1 MEINSQD
8 INTPSDIE
16 LWLYTIL
23 LDEKQKELVIRIHN
37 ILMKEGYEYNLRTY
51 LWTLNHEMNEWREDM
66 SRKFCERYEI
76 NFEELID
83 LIDEA
88 LKIKSPS
95 KEFGW
100 NIGSTV
106 ADILKHKEKKRL
118 INIWLSEKSIDI
130 IFHYYTQ
137 DVETILEVIKDLKYD
152 KVKLDSLNKFLG
164 IRKLVNRKNKARY
177 YPAIQRMEESD
188 FWLFFRKLWNKYSME
203 KL

>member
-1 MEINSQD
+1 MGINSQETH
-8 INTPSDIE
+8 TPSDRE

-37 ILMKEGYEYNLRTY
+37 ILIAEGYKYNLRTY
-51 LWTLNHEMNEWREDM
+51 LERLNHEINQNRKDM
-66 SRKFCERYEI
+66 LRKFCEKYKI
-76 NFEELID
+76 DTDELID

-118 INIWLSEKSIDI
+118 INIWLSEKSIDV